1 MKKLKYILYILIG
14 QALGLGFAV
23 GFANGMFTVIY

>member
-1 MKKLKYILYILIG
+1 MKKIKYILYILLG
-14 QALGLGFAV
+14 QAIGWGFAI